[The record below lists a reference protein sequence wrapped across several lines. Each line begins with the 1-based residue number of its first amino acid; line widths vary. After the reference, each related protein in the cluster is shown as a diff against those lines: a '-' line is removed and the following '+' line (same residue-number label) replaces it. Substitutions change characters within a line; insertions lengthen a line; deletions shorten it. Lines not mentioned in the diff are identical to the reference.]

1 MPHIQRRHFWIGF
14 ALASLGTALFSLKS
28 ILIKLAYE
36 AGSNS
41 ESVMLLRMLM
51 AAPIYGVIAL
61 YLWRKHADLQQHN
74 RLSIWLKIA
83 LVGFLG
89 YYLSSWLDLKGLEMV
104 SAQLERLM
112 LFTYPIMVALLGF
125 VFFKQPLTRKLL
137 LALALSYIGISLI
150 YTQEINFSGDNTALG
165 TLLVWLAATSF
176 ALYVLFS
183 KSLIQQLGSL
193 WFTSLVMLISS
204 LFVVTHYAV
213 MYDWQDLLLSS
224 EILWLIFLL
233 AIFST
238 VIPSFMISEAI
249 ARIGP
254 AQTGVVGTL
263 GPIVTII
270 LAVVIL
276 NEPFSGFHLAGFSLV
291 ILGVGILTLPKKTES
306 NSSK

>member
-1 MPHIQRRHFWIGF
+1 MPSLQRQHFWIGF

-51 AAPIYGVIAL
+51 AAPIYGLIAL
-61 YLWRKHADLQQHN
+61 YLWRKHTHLQQHN

-83 LVGFLG
+83 WVGFLG
-89 YYLSSWLDLKGLEMV
+89 YYLSSWLDLKGLEMI

-112 LFTYPIMVALLGF
+112 LFTYPIMVALLGWM
-125 VFFKQPLTRKLL
+125 FFKQPLTRKLI
-137 LALALSYIGISLI
+137 LSIAISYLGIALI
-150 YTQEINFSGDNTALG
+150 YTQEISFSGDNTALG

-183 KSLIQQLGSL
+183 KSLIQQVGSL
-193 WFTSLVMLISS
+193 WFTSVVMLISS
-204 LFVVTHYAV
+204 VFVVAHYGV
-213 MYDWQDLLLSS
+213 MYDWQDLLLTS
-224 EILWLIFLL
+224 EILWLTFLL

-263 GPIVTII
+263 GPIVTIV
-270 LAVVIL
+270 LAVLIL
-276 NEPFSGFHLAGFSLV
+276 NEPFSGFHLAGFGMVL
-291 ILGVGILTLPKKTES
+291 LGVGILTLRKKP
-306 NSSK
+306 